1 MLKESKDW
9 FNTITNRINQVKLKM
24 LVLRL
29 KIVDISL
36 LCISKPWLLED
47 PIFFEY
53 SSHLIDMENESAK
66 DLEKLEV
73 MVILYEKT
81 CIPVLVEDLIDELDI
96 IDENIFFEYNCFECI
111 QEYLSL
117 VNNNQIEGNRI
128 LECLERIDEINTMCS
143 NQRTLNDD
151 ILKKLRKER
160 RDILE

>member
-36 LCISKPWLLED
+36 LCISKPWFLED

-53 SSHLIDMENESAK
+53 SSHLIDMENESVK
-66 DLEKLEV
+66 DLEKLEA